1 MSSEEVTAL
10 GRTVATY
17 RLALESM
24 AQQWNEFRR
33 ALRSGDKEAFDA
45 LMNRARMHASA
56 ATYAISLDP
65 TESAL
70 LSMLLEHEKEI
81 LALRKELAKKDG
93 DGGRSE
99 SER

>member
-1 MSSEEVTAL
+1 M

-24 AQQWNEFRR
+24 AQQWNDFRR

-56 ATYAISLDP
+56 ATYAISMDP

-81 LALRKELAKKDG
+81 LALRKELEKKEDG
-93 DGGRSE
+93 EGQDGGRSE
-99 SER
+99 SGQ

>member
-1 MSSEEVTAL
+1 M

-24 AQQWNEFRR
+24 AQQWNDFRR
-33 ALRSGDKEAFDA
+33 ALRSGDREAFDA

-81 LALRKELAKKDG
+81 LALRKELEKKEHG
-93 DGGRSE
+93 EEHDGGRSE
-99 SER
+99 SGQ

>member
-1 MSSEEVTAL
+1 MLL

-24 AQQWNEFRR
+24 AQQWNDFRR
-33 ALRSGDKEAFDA
+33 ALRSGDREAFDA

-81 LALRKELAKKDG
+81 LALRKELEKKDG
-93 DGGRSE
+93 GEGLDGGRSE
-99 SER
+99 SGQ

>member
-1 MSSEEVTAL
+1 MLL

-24 AQQWNEFRR
+24 AQQWNDFRR
-33 ALRSGDKEAFDA
+33 ALRSGDREAFDA

-81 LALRKELAKKDG
+81 LALRRELEKKDG
-93 DGGRSE
+93 GEGLDGGRSE
-99 SER
+99 SGQ

>member
-1 MSSEEVTAL
+1 M

-24 AQQWNEFRR
+24 AQQWNDFRR
-33 ALRSGDKEAFDA
+33 ALRSGDREAFDA

-56 ATYAISLDP
+56 ATYAISMDP

-81 LALRKELAKKDG
+81 LALRKELEKKEHG
-93 DGGRSE
+93 EEQDGGRSE
-99 SER
+99 SGQ